1 MTARL
6 LSLQDVTAARAHY
19 EAGYWQPFT
28 LYERLCH
35 WEARKPDAIALVDSA
50 GSFTYRALKQWVD
63 GFAQSLHDAGLR
75 PGDRVAIW
83 APSRMESVAVLL
95 ATSRMGYVCVPSLH
109 RDHTPDNVRDILDRT
124 GAAALVVEKDYGS
137 NLDGR
142 SFADKA
148 ARLPSIKAVHELSPL
163 TVDAGDNAERFGG
176 GVTPSARTPVP
187 AAGDPDRI
195 SYLAFTSGTT
205 GKPKGVMHS
214 DNTLLANGRAI
225 VADFGFDIDTVVY
238 TFSPMSHNM
247 GTVSL
252 VTTLGCGGTLVL
264 HGPLDAQRA
273 LERVIS
279 TGATYL
285 VGVPTHGIDL
295 VAQLQPE
302 QELGAARVFQLAGS
316 PVPVRLAESLLARG
330 VRVQNCY
337 GMTENCSFLYTRM
350 DDPLEVVTRT
360 CGQSCTG
367 MELAVFDPDDPDK
380 PLPDGNEGELAV
392 RGSSQML
399 GYFDDQSM
407 TEAAINTTGWFMTGD
422 LGLIDPDGNVHV
434 TGRKK
439 ELIIRG
445 GKNIHPARVEELAMR
460 HPAIGK
466 AAAFPVPDERL
477 GERMCLSFVCAAGHP
492 PPDAP
497 TLLAHLSAH
506 GLPKYHLPE
515 YVLELDAFPMTAS
528 GKILKRE
535 LAERTARGAIK
546 PIAVR

>member
-1 MTARL
+1 MAARL

-19 EAGYWQPFT
+19 AAGYWQPFT
-28 LYERLCH
+28 LYDRLCH
-35 WEARKPDAIALVDSA
+35 WEARKPDATALVDSA

-63 GFAQSLHDAGLR
+63 GFALSLHDAGLR

-95 ATSRMGYVCVPSLH
+95 AASCMGYVCVPSLH
-109 RDHTPDNVRDILDRT
+109 RDHTPDSVHEILERT
-124 GAAALVVEKDYGS
+124 GAAAVVAEKGYGS
-137 NLDGR
+137 NLNGR
-142 SFADKA
+142 SFADEA
-148 ARLPSIKAVHELSPL
+148 ARLPAVRAVHQLSPL
-163 TVDAGDNAERFGG
+163 TVDAGEHTERFGG
-176 GVTPSARTPVP
+176 GVVPSARAPVP
-187 AAGDPDRI
+187 AGDPDRI

-205 GKPKGVMHS
+205 GQPKGVMHS

-225 VADFGFDIDTVVY
+225 VADFGFGPETVVY

-264 HGPLDAQRA
+264 HGPLDASRA
-273 LERVIS
+273 LERVIA

-295 VAQLQPE
+295 VAHLRPAQK
-302 QELGAARVFQLAGS
+302 LGAAKVFQLAGS
-316 PVPVRLAESLLARG
+316 PVPVSLAESLLDRG
-330 VRVQNCY
+330 VQVQNCY
-337 GMTENCSFLYTRM
+337 GMTENCSFLYSRN

-360 CGQSCTG
+360 CGRCCAG
-367 MELAVFDPDDPDK
+367 MELAVFDPEDRDRPI
-380 PLPDGNEGELAV
+380 PDGIEGELAV

-399 GYFDDQSM
+399 GYFDDQPM
-407 TEAAINTTGWFMTGD
+407 TEAAMNTAGWFMTGD
-422 LGLIDPDGNVHV
+422 LGLIDPGGNVRV

-460 HPAIGK
+460 HPAISK

-477 GERMCLSFVCAAGHP
+477 GERMCLSFVCAAGRP
-492 PPDAP
+492 PPDAAS
-497 TLLAHLSAH
+497 LLAHLAAH

-515 YVLELDAFPMTAS
+515 YILELDAFPMTAS

-535 LAERTARGAIK
+535 LADQAARGVIA
-546 PIAVR
+546 PMAVR